1 MTADEKLPGSRRGRR
16 NDPDRRDRI
25 IEACLEVIADK
36 GVNGTSHRSVARAA
50 GVPLGSMTYYFTGMD
65 DLLQAAFSCFAA
77 RFAES
82 FEKHLTAATDLR
94 SATDAVLAIILDND
108 SRRASRALVISYEL
122 YTLAAREPAYRALTS
137 EWMRRSR
144 AALELHFDPTT
155 ARMLDALIEGLIL
168 HRALDTDEGD
178 PAVVVQAV
186 GRIVGLP
193 E

>member
-1 MTADEKLPGSRRGRR
+1 M
-16 NDPDRRDRI
+16 
-25 IEACLEVIADK
+25 
-36 GVNGTSHRSVARAA
+36 
-50 GVPLGSMTYYFTGMD
+50 
-65 DLLQAAFSCFAA
+65 
-77 RFAES
+77 
-82 FEKHLTAATDLR
+82 
-94 SATDAVLAIILDND
+94 
-108 SRRASRALVISYEL
+108 ISYEL

>member
-1 MTADEKLPGSRRGRR
+1 
-16 NDPDRRDRI
+16 
-25 IEACLEVIADK
+25 
-36 GVNGTSHRSVARAA
+36 
-50 GVPLGSMTYYFTGMD
+50 
-65 DLLQAAFSCFAA
+65 
-77 RFAES
+77 
-82 FEKHLTAATDLR
+82 
-94 SATDAVLAIILDND
+94 
-108 SRRASRALVISYEL
+108 
-122 YTLAAREPAYRALTS
+122 
-137 EWMRRSR
+137 MRRSR